1 MRSADGEVPKP
12 LFEVGLVVDRAVFS
26 FARVV
31 RIIRVVG
38 VVSVGVEGEA
48 DEDGVVVG
56 VPILIALTAACV
68 DMIDIGAFDLGF
80 QGAVGKSMVN
90 EFVAAVVVGVGVR
103 IVLKEHLG
111 VSCVEEY
118 LERALG
124 DGAVEVSHDEDI
136 GVVGDDI
143 EFVEQV
149 VGVALAVGVGVVV
162 AALFGFEVV
171 HREDK
176 ALAGADFL
184 KGLDT
189 HAVAVLIRVC
199 AAGKV
204 VAVGFDLVGAV
215 DEGGLGVGSAVLRV
229 SDIRIA
235 RGARG
240 IVEGLGEVGDGGRL
254 SLYLAD
260 GVDVGVEVEES
271 TDDTVGLAVESAVLA
286 VEDFVQLRGVGY
298 IVVAEVLRAD
308 HEAAVAEVRVSD
320 CGVCSETDGA
330 DEQEKEEGF
339 FHDWYG

>member
-1 MRSADGEVPKP
+1 M
-12 LFEVGLVVDRAVFS
+12 
-26 FARVV
+26 
-31 RIIRVVG
+31 
-38 VVSVGVEGEA
+38 
-48 DEDGVVVG
+48 VG
-56 VPILIALTAACV
+56 VPVAVALFAARI
-68 DMIDIGAFDLGF
+68 DMIDIGALDLGL
-80 QGAVGKSMVN
+80 QGAVGKSMVD

-103 IVLKEHLG
+103 IVLKEHLC

-118 LERALG
+118 PERALG

-171 HREDK
+171 HGEDK

-184 KGLDT
+184 EGLDT
-189 HAVAVLIRVC
+189 VSVAILIRVC

-204 VAVGFDLVGAV
+204 VAVGFDFVGAV
-215 DEGGLGVGSAVLRV
+215 DEGRLCAFATLLRV
-229 SDIRIA
+229 RHIAVARSA
-235 RGARG
+235 RGG
-240 IVEGLGEVGDGGRL
+240 VEGVGEVGYSGCHA
-254 SLYLAD
+254 LYLAD

-286 VEDFVQLRGVGY
+286 VEDIVQLLCVGKV
-298 IVVAEVLRAD
+298 VVAEVLRAD
-308 HEAAVAEVRVSD
+308 DEASVAEVRVCD
-320 CGVCSETDGA
+320 CGVGSETDGA

-339 FHDWYG
+339 LHKW